1 MSDEDLNDE
10 ELDSLINDLE
20 GRSEDGGSS
29 SADLED
35 EMPEDEELQALL
47 EGDESASSSNPAS
60 TATKVAGPEQEAG
73 EVGPDLSDLDL
84 DDELPVE
91 GEPTESTAPEPEAE
105 PKPDAQ
111 PSEQTTTPQA
121 DPSEAA
127 SEPSNDTA
135 EESGRPGLLKALPY
149 VTLAGKWSAYALPIL
164 ALWWV
169 LGAYLAQWITAG
181 WLIAVVATLFV
192 VAVPKAAYDA
202 ADRRGKFRWWIAG
215 GSLILTA
222 ALVAPM
228 PESAGAV
235 LTHYGHWPAS
245 IVVEVTGGDGG
256 MLVDASSAAGEW
268 LGRVLYPDV
277 PADAGMRSLGN

>member
-1 MSDEDLNDE
+1 MSDEDLSDE

-20 GRSEDGGSS
+20 GRSKDGGSS
-29 SADLED
+29 SADLEG

-60 TATKVAGPEQEAG
+60 TATKVAEPEQEAG
-73 EVGPDLSDLDL
+73 EAGPDLSDLDL

-91 GEPTESTAPEPEAE
+91 GEPTEPTSPEPEAE
-105 PKPDAQ
+105 PKRDAQ
-111 PSEQTTTPQA
+111 PSEQTTTPEA

-164 ALWWV
+164 AFWWV

-215 GSLILTA
+215 ASLVLTA

-228 PESAGAV
+228 PESAGTV

-245 IVVEVTGGDGG
+245 TVVEVTGGDGG
-256 MLVDASSAAGEW
+256 MLVDVSSAAGEW
-268 LGRVLYPDV
+268 LGRVLHPDV
-277 PADAGMRSLGN
+277 PADEGMRSLGN